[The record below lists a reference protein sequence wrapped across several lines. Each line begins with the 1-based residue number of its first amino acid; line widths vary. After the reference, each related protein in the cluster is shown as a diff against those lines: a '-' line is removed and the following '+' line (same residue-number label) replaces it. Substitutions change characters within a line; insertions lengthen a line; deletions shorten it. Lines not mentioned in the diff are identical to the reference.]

1 MTEWGSVSDILSE
14 GEQQQEDGSSL
25 AFPPLN
31 FLIDAKRFGNV
42 SRFIKHSSCP
52 NVFMQFVLHD
62 HLDIRFPHV
71 MLFARENIPPL
82 IELTFDYGYV
92 PSSYSEESGKCR
104 VLAKV
109 ETVPEPNRSAMDYK

>member
-1 MTEWGSVSDILSE
+1 
-14 GEQQQEDGSSL
+14 
-25 AFPPLN
+25 
-31 FLIDAKRFGNV
+31 
-42 SRFIKHSSCP
+42 
-52 NVFMQFVLHD
+52 MQFVLHD

-82 IELTFDYGYV
+82 IELTFDYGSV

-104 VLAKV
+104 VPAKV

>member
-1 MTEWGSVSDILSE
+1 
-14 GEQQQEDGSSL
+14 
-25 AFPPLN
+25 
-31 FLIDAKRFGNV
+31 
-42 SRFIKHSSCP
+42 
-52 NVFMQFVLHD
+52 MQFVLHD

-71 MLFARENIPPL
+71 MLFARENIPPLTELTFDYGSVPSSYSEESGKRRVLARENIPPL

-109 ETVPEPNRSAMDYK
+109 EMVPEPNRSYNYRHD